1 MMKKNKDNNTSGGQ
15 TSNRILSGTSLEGE
29 VKSDGDFRVDGSI
42 DGSID
47 ISGKL
52 VIGEQGRVK
61 GEVKCGSANISGR
74 LEGTLHVEELLSLE
88 ESAHLHGDVYT
99 GKISILPGAEF
110 TGSCNMGA
118 VVRQM
123 EKNDQNGASTPPKA
137 QSAQG

>member
-1 MMKKNKDNNTSGGQ
+1 MKKTKENSNSGQ

-42 DGSID
+42 DGTIE

-52 VIGEQGRVK
+52 VVGEQGKVK

-123 EKNDQNGASTPPKA
+123 EKNEQNGAVPTGNA
-137 QSAQG
+137 QTAQG

>member
-1 MMKKNKDNNTSGGQ
+1 
-15 TSNRILSGTSLEGE
+15 
-29 VKSDGDFRVDGSI
+29 
-42 DGSID
+42 
-47 ISGKL
+47 
-52 VIGEQGRVK
+52 
-61 GEVKCGSANISGR
+61 VKCGSANISGR

-123 EKNDQNGASTPPKA
+123 EKNEQNGASPAKA

>member
-1 MMKKNKDNNTSGGQ
+1 MMKKAKENSNASQ

-42 DGSID
+42 DGTIE

-52 VIGEQGRVK
+52 VVGEQGKVK

-123 EKNDQNGASTPPKA
+123 EKNEQNGASPAKA